1 MKRMA
6 IGLAALLISTA
17 AYAQTPTTPGTSS
30 GSNSGSSMNTGTS
43 DRSGASSRSDSNVG
57 ASTRS
62 ETNVGTSSRTGVG
75 VGVNTESRRE
85 GVSVHSRTTEH
96 PSVSVTRR
104 RSVEVS
110 DDAPTTVRKV
120 TKKKKYVSRGKPTR
134 KVVVR
139 GRSRV
144 VEEPSSVSV
153 RRTSVHR
160 TGGVAVENRGVSS
173 TRTGVS
179 VSTGTRERSTTG
191 TSVSTGT
198 RERATTPGSTSRSG
212 DTSTS
217 GGSGASGG
225 TSGSGGGSTSG
236 TSGTSGSTGGSRQ

>member
-17 AYAQTPTTPGTSS
+17 AYAQTPTSPGTSS
-30 GSNSGSSMNTGTS
+30 GSSSGSSMNTGTS

-96 PSVSVTRR
+96 PSLSVTRR

-120 TKKKKYVSRGKPTR
+120 TKKKRYVSSRKPAR

-139 GRSRV
+139 SHRRHV

-198 RERATTPGSTSRSG
+198 RERATTTGSTSRSG

-217 GGSGASGG
+217 GGSGASVG
-225 TSGSGGGSTSG
+225 TSGSTSG

>member
-6 IGLAALLISTA
+6 IGLAALLIGTA
-17 AYAQTPTTPGTSS
+17 AYAQTSTSPGTSS
-30 GSNSGSSMNTGTS
+30 GSSSGSSMNTGTS
-43 DRSGASSRSDSNVG
+43 DRSGASSRSDANVG

-191 TSVSTGT
+191 VSTGT
-198 RERATTPGSTSRSG
+198 RERATTTGSTSRSG

-217 GGSGASGG
+217 GGSGASVG

>member
-17 AYAQTPTTPGTSS
+17 AYAQTPTSPGTSS

-43 DRSGASSRSDSNVG
+43 DRSGASSRSDANVG

-62 ETNVGTSSRTGVG
+62 ETNVGTSSRTRVG

-85 GVSVHSRTTEH
+85 GVSIHSRTTEH

-179 VSTGTRERSTTG
+179 VSTGTRERSTT
-191 TSVSTGT
+191 T
-198 RERATTPGSTSRSG
+198 GSTSRSG

-217 GGSGASGG
+217 GGSGASVG